1 MLRTQHEQSSLKNNL
16 PDFQMLK
23 RVLFGLTSI
32 IVLPV
37 SAEVVMNVLRVP
49 HIDDAAPFM
58 ILNQQQQ
65 PTSGMLF
72 ELYERLSRNLGM
84 SLQIQA
90 VPRKLVAQ
98 MLLKGDIDV
107 YCNATPDW
115 FPQTELRWSPPLFVH
130 RDLVV
135 SRQHYR
141 DVANF
146 LKYAQG
152 RIGTTNEY
160 IYPTL
165 SGLFQT
171 KQLQR
176 VDSFSP
182 RENLRLLQRNHLDTV
197 VVSELEFKYF
207 MPKTDELSTLVIA
220 QNDIQCMYSPLLTS
234 VQVQQFDAELTR
246 MKKQG
251 ELIEIVDKYQ

>member
-1 MLRTQHEQSSLKNNL
+1 
-16 PDFQMLK
+16 MLK
-23 RVLFGLTSI
+23 CVLFGLTSI
-32 IVLPV
+32 IALPV
-37 SAEVVMNVLRVP
+37 SAEVSMNVLRVP

-72 ELYERLSRNLGM
+72 ELYERLSGSLGM

-98 MLLKGDIDV
+98 MLLKGDIDL

-115 FPQTELRWSPPLFVH
+115 FPQAELRWSPPLFVH

-135 SRQHYR
+135 SRQHYP
-141 DVANF
+141 DFTHF
-146 LKYAQG
+146 LKHAHG

-182 RENLRLLQRNHLDTV
+182 RENLRLLQRYHLDTV

-207 MPKTDELSTLVIA
+207 MPKTDELSILVIA
-220 QNDIQCMYSPLLTS
+220 QNDMQCMYSPQLS
-234 VQVQQFDAELTR
+234 SAQVQQFNTVLSR
-246 MKKQG
+246 MKKHG
-251 ELIEIVDKYQ
+251 ELIEIFDRYQ

>member
-1 MLRTQHEQSSLKNNL
+1 
-16 PDFQMLK
+16 MLK

-32 IVLPV
+32 IAQPVLADV
-37 SAEVVMNVLRVP
+37 TMNVLRVP

-84 SLQIQA
+84 SLQIRA

-98 MLLKGDIDV
+98 MLIKGDIDL

-135 SRQHYR
+135 SRQDFPDFAH
-141 DVANF
+141 F
-146 LKYAQG
+146 LKHAQG

-165 SGLFQT
+165 SSLFQT

-182 RENLRLLQRNHLDTV
+182 RENLRLLQRHHLDTV
-197 VVSELEFKYF
+197 VVSEFEFKYF

-220 QNDIQCMYSPLLTS
+220 QNEMHCMYSPRLS
-234 VQVQQFDAELTR
+234 AAQVQQFDTELVR
-246 MKKQG
+246 MRTLG